1 MKNLDFRK
9 IQDLGISMP
18 HLVPKSTKACP
29 KPNLTAS
36 KKKKSRGF
44 IYLLDSG
51 GSRFLYSASLCKFQ
65 LQKKYKKFWFSFFH
79 DFFDMFCCDF
89 SLKKFENHQFSL
101 IFIDFREFSVKN
113 HNKTC
118 EKSHEKMKTE
128 KFCIFFAIGICIK
141 MHCTKT

>member
-1 MKNLDFRK
+1 M
-9 IQDLGISMP
+9 SET
-18 HLVPKSTKACP
+18 KSD
-29 KPNLTAS
+29 S
-36 KKKKSRGF
+36 DKKKKSRGF
-44 IYLLDSG
+44 IYLRDSG
-51 GSRFLYSASLCKFQ
+51 VSRFLYSASLCKFQ
-65 LQKKYKKFWFSFFH
+65 WQKKYNKFWFSFFH

-128 KFCIFFAIGICIK
+128 NFYIFFAIGICIK